1 LFHPSLDAS
10 HLVALPITQFVPQ
23 ADSLSVHTF
32 DPHKLGSPPDSA
44 VIEFDAVVPFL
55 IERVR
60 EINLPLQFTL
70 YSTKQLFSRLS
81 QMISLHARYYLVDLL
96 LNSFPI
102 FLTVFSFSRVLPL
115 NTRVQ

>member
-44 VIEFDAVVPFL
+44 VLEFDAVVPFL
-55 IERVR
+55 IERVP
-60 EINLPLQFTL
+60 ELNLPLQFPL
-70 YSTKQLFSRLS
+70 YSTKQLFSLLS
-81 QMISLHARYYLVDLL
+81 QMISCHERCFFVDLL
-96 LNSFPI
+96 LNSFSI
-102 FLTVFSFSRVLPL
+102 FLT
-115 NTRVQ
+115 